1 MNPLHTS
8 LLQTGTKDTRK
19 ETELISNNENPI
31 LEKQRRSISNANNV
45 ESRKSISF
53 DDADVLLDIS
63 RSSQSRFTHLKQRD
77 SLFESASMRTSMS
90 IIPSIFSHKDNN
102 HNEPMIG
109 DRTVH
114 ILFVTQIIIC
124 QLQ

>member
-31 LEKQRRSISNANNV
+31 LEKQRRSISNV
-45 ESRKSISF
+45 ETRKSISF

-63 RSSQSRFTHLKQRD
+63 RSSQSRFTHLKQRE

-114 ILFVTQIIIC
+114 ILFITQIIIC